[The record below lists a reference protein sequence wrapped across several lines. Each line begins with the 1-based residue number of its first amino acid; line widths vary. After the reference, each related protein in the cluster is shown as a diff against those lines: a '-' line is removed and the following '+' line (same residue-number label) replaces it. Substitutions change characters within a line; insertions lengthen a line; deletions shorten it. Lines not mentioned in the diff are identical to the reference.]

1 MSKYDLEGVDGNAFA
16 IMGYVANALRR
27 EGLGGLK
34 AEFYAK
40 AQSGHY
46 DNLVATAMEYVD
58 KANEAAEAK
67 ENEE

>member
-1 MSKYDLEGVDGNAFA
+1 MSKYDLVGVDGNAFA

-27 EGLGGLK
+27 EGLGSLK
-34 AEFYAK
+34 NEFYTK
-40 AQSGHY
+40 AQSGDY
-46 DNLVATAMEYVD
+46 DNVVATALEYIE

>member
-27 EGLGGLK
+27 EGLGSLK
-34 AEFYAK
+34 AEFYEN
-40 AQSGHY
+40 AQAGDY
-46 DNLVATAMEYVD
+46 DNLVAVAMEYVD